1 MAAQTLVFVLDDTG
15 TSGATLSLTATS
27 QDAAGVD
34 IAAGLPAVAYTS
46 NAPDVAEVRGGE
58 LVLLMDGTATI
69 TASRGGGTV
78 AGVTYGA
85 ATAVTEDITVGV
97 AAQTLVFVLD
107 DTGTSGATLS
117 LTATSQD
124 AAGVDIAAGLPAV
137 AYTSNAPDVAEV
149 RGGELVLLM
158 DGTATITASRG
169 GGTVAGVTY
178 GAATAVTEDI
188 TVGVAAQTLVFVL
201 DDTGTSGATLSLTAT
216 SQDAAG
222 VDIAAGLPAVT
233 YTSNAPDV
241 AEVRGGELVLLMDGT
256 ATITASRGGG
266 TVAGVTYGAATAVTE
281 EITVGVAA
289 QTLVF
294 VLDDTGTSGAALALT
309 ATSQDA
315 DGNDIA
321 AGLPAVTYVSDAPDV
336 AEVRGGQLV
345 LLMDGTATITAM
357 REGGTAGGVT
367 YGAAT
372 AVTEDIT
379 VGVVAQTLVFVLD
392 DTGTSGATLSLT
404 ATSQDAAGVDIA
416 AGLPA
421 VTYTSNAPD
430 VAEVRGGEL
439 VLLMDGTATITASRG
454 GGTAGGVTYG
464 AATAVTEDITVGVA
478 AQTLVFVLDDTGTSG
493 ATLALTATSQDAA
506 GVDIAAGLPA
516 VTYTSNAPDVAEVRG
531 GELVLLMDGTAT
543 ITAMR
548 EGGTAGGVT
557 YGAATAVTEDI
568 TVGVAAQTLVFVLD
582 DTGTSGATLALTATS
597 QDAAGV
603 DIAAG
608 LPAVTYTSNAP
619 DVAEVRGGE
628 LVLLMDGTATITAS
642 RGGGTVAGVTYGAAT
657 AVTEDI
663 TVGVAA
669 QTLVFVLDDTGTS
682 GATLSLTTTSQD
694 ADGND
699 IAAGLPA
706 VTYVSDAP
714 DVAEVRGGELVL
726 LMDGTA
732 TITASRGGGTV
743 AGVTYGAATAVTE
756 EITVG
761 VAAQTLVFVLDDTGT
776 SGATLSLTTTSQDAA
791 GVDIAAGLPAV
802 AYTSNAPGVAMVRNV
817 PGGGQELVLLMDGT
831 ATITA
836 SRGGGTV
843 AGVTYGVATAVTE
856 EIMVSAATQ
865 TLSFTLAD
873 GTSGNTLALTATSQD
888 ADGNNIA
895 AGLPAIT
902 YISSDERVA
911 EVRVAGGGGQE
922 LLLKTPG
929 TATIT
934 ASRGEGVA
942 EGVTYAAATDVTQDI
957 MVNAATQ
964 TIMFTNPA
972 NNVTRTSGDNI
983 TLMATSQDAGGNPTS
998 LPVEFMIVEERP
1010 AGTPAVAGTVAT
1022 LDARTGVLTLLKPG
1036 IAIITASQAGGTVV
1050 GGVTTYG
1057 AATDVTRTITVML
1070 AGQTLTFTL
1079 QLSGTSG
1086 DLIPLGATTDTPGAA
1101 TLLSYSSDFTDRAEV
1116 VGNPDGTFSLKLK
1129 KPGMATITAQA
1140 GGTVGNV
1147 TYEAGEVERAI
1158 TVAAVTQTISFTPPA
1173 SGVAGNTIP
1182 LTATGGASGM
1192 SVMLAIAEEFGPDGT
1207 PVAPGTVATLVVGT
1221 GVLTLVGEG
1230 RVEITASQM
1239 GGDIGD
1245 ITYAPADDVTES
1257 IMVAAADAQTLVF
1270 MLDDVGVSGQTIDLT
1285 VTSQDAD
1292 GNEIIADGLPDA
1304 TYVSD
1309 NTSVA
1314 EVLGLIGGGQEI
1326 LLKAPGT
1333 AIITASREK
1342 GTAGGV
1348 TYAAAAD
1355 VTQEIEVTEAT
1366 QVIEFTSDAE
1376 GRIGNTITLTA
1387 RGGTSGNPI
1396 AFRITGEFEPD
1407 GITPATS
1414 GAVATL
1420 SGNMLTLNERGTV
1433 EITATQIGGEVRGT
1447 FYTSAIATQIITVN
1461 GPTQL
1466 ITFTTPADGST
1477 VNFGDDP
1484 VALSAT
1490 TDAVGL
1496 FVSFA
1501 ITTTPATGVATLTDD
1516 GTGDGMGLITLDGA
1530 AGTIEITASQDGNA
1544 IYEEAT
1550 AVMHTITVTTNP
1562 AQVIK
1567 FNSAATG
1574 TVGSTITLA
1583 ATATSGLPVTFA
1595 IESQAPTSGT
1605 GDVATLDGDGVTL
1618 TLATPGTVTITATQA
1633 GGEVGGITYAAST
1646 AIQTITVIPTPP
1658 ASVTAQVIAFT
1669 SVATGVV
1676 GETIPLM
1683 ATATSGLDVTFIIA
1697 SETPTTARDDV
1708 AELTADNM
1716 LRLISPGTVVITAR
1730 QGGGEAGGTTYAPAT
1745 AIQTITIIPTPPA
1758 GATTQIIAFTSVA
1771 TGVVGETIP
1780 LMAMATSGLDVTFI
1794 IASETPTTAGED
1806 VAELTVDN
1814 MLRLINPGRV
1824 VITASQLGGE
1834 AGGITYA
1841 AATAIQTIT
1850 IIPTPPAGA
1859 TEQVIAF
1866 SSVATGVVNETI
1878 PLMATATSGLDVTFI
1893 IASETPTTAG
1903 EDVAELTA
1911 GNMLRLI
1918 SPGRVVIT
1926 ATQLGGEAGGITYA
1940 AATAIQTITVILYL
1954 PAGTTEQTIAFS
1966 SADTGVINET
1976 ISLIAAA
1983 TSGLDV
1989 TFIIASETPTT
2000 AGDNVAEL
2008 PVGSNMLRLIR
2019 PGTVVITAR
2028 QAGGESGG
2036 TTYAAA
2042 TAVQTITVSKQ
2053 AQAITFSTPSGDES
2067 GTVGNTINLAA
2078 MTNAPGLFVSFSI
2091 DPATGVATLTDA
2103 GDGTGSLLLDDVG
2116 TLTVTASQTGNAE
2129 FAAATPVMRT
2139 ITVSPVVLGI
2149 EEDTDDFVL
2158 YPNPTSGKLYFSE
2171 RVEQFRLY
2179 SVEGRLLET
2188 QENVRLADL
2197 TALPSGL
2204 YFVEVVRNGWNTRYR
2219 ILKE

>member
-1 MAAQTLVFVLDDTG
+1 
-15 TSGATLSLTATS
+15 
-27 QDAAGVD
+27 
-34 IAAGLPAVAYTS
+34 
-46 NAPDVAEVRGGE
+46 
-58 LVLLMDGTATI
+58 
-69 TASRGGGTV
+69 
-78 AGVTYGA
+78 
-85 ATAVTEDITVGV
+85 
-97 AAQTLVFVLD
+97 
-107 DTGTSGATLS
+107 
-117 LTATSQD
+117 
-124 AAGVDIAAGLPAV
+124 
-137 AYTSNAPDVAEV
+137 
-149 RGGELVLLM
+149 
-158 DGTATITASRG
+158 
-169 GGTVAGVTY
+169 
-178 GAATAVTEDI
+178 
-188 TVGVAAQTLVFVL
+188 
-201 DDTGTSGATLSLTAT
+201 
-216 SQDAAG
+216 
-222 VDIAAGLPAVT
+222 
-233 YTSNAPDV
+233 
-241 AEVRGGELVLLMDGT
+241 
-256 ATITASRGGG
+256 
-266 TVAGVTYGAATAVTE
+266 
-281 EITVGVAA
+281 
-289 QTLVF
+289 
-294 VLDDTGTSGAALALT
+294 
-309 ATSQDA
+309 
-315 DGNDIA
+315 
-321 AGLPAVTYVSDAPDV
+321 
-336 AEVRGGQLV
+336 
-345 LLMDGTATITAM
+345 
-357 REGGTAGGVT
+357 
-367 YGAAT
+367 
-372 AVTEDIT
+372 
-379 VGVVAQTLVFVLD
+379 
-392 DTGTSGATLSLT
+392 
-404 ATSQDAAGVDIA
+404 
-416 AGLPA
+416 
-421 VTYTSNAPD
+421 
-430 VAEVRGGEL
+430 
-439 VLLMDGTATITASRG
+439 
-454 GGTAGGVTYG
+454 
-464 AATAVTEDITVGVA
+464 
-478 AQTLVFVLDDTGTSG
+478 
-493 ATLALTATSQDAA
+493 
-506 GVDIAAGLPA
+506 
-516 VTYTSNAPDVAEVRG
+516 
-531 GELVLLMDGTAT
+531 
-543 ITAMR
+543 
-548 EGGTAGGVT
+548 
-557 YGAATAVTEDI
+557 
-568 TVGVAAQTLVFVLD
+568 
-582 DTGTSGATLALTATS
+582 
-597 QDAAGV
+597 
-603 DIAAG
+603 
-608 LPAVTYTSNAP
+608 
-619 DVAEVRGGE
+619 
-628 LVLLMDGTATITAS
+628 
-642 RGGGTVAGVTYGAAT
+642 
-657 AVTEDI
+657 
-663 TVGVAA
+663 
-669 QTLVFVLDDTGTS
+669 
-682 GATLSLTTTSQD
+682 
-694 ADGND
+694 
-699 IAAGLPA
+699 
-706 VTYVSDAP
+706 
-714 DVAEVRGGELVL
+714 
-726 LMDGTA
+726 
-732 TITASRGGGTV
+732 
-743 AGVTYGAATAVTE
+743 
-756 EITVG
+756 
-761 VAAQTLVFVLDDTGT
+761 
-776 SGATLSLTTTSQDAA
+776 
-791 GVDIAAGLPAV
+791 
-802 AYTSNAPGVAMVRNV
+802 
-817 PGGGQELVLLMDGT
+817 
-831 ATITA
+831 
-836 SRGGGTV
+836 
-843 AGVTYGVATAVTE
+843 
-856 EIMVSAATQ
+856 
-865 TLSFTLAD
+865 
-873 GTSGNTLALTATSQD
+873 
-888 ADGNNIA
+888 
-895 AGLPAIT
+895 
-902 YISSDERVA
+902 
-911 EVRVAGGGGQE
+911 
-922 LLLKTPG
+922 
-929 TATIT
+929 
-934 ASRGEGVA
+934 
-942 EGVTYAAATDVTQDI
+942 
-957 MVNAATQ
+957 
-964 TIMFTNPA
+964 
-972 NNVTRTSGDNI
+972 
-983 TLMATSQDAGGNPTS
+983 
-998 LPVEFMIVEERP
+998 
-1010 AGTPAVAGTVAT
+1010 
-1022 LDARTGVLTLLKPG
+1022 
-1036 IAIITASQAGGTVV
+1036 
-1050 GGVTTYG
+1050 
-1057 AATDVTRTITVML
+1057 
-1070 AGQTLTFTL
+1070 
-1079 QLSGTSG
+1079 
-1086 DLIPLGATTDTPGAA
+1086 
-1101 TLLSYSSDFTDRAEV
+1101 
-1116 VGNPDGTFSLKLK
+1116 
-1129 KPGMATITAQA
+1129 
-1140 GGTVGNV
+1140 
-1147 TYEAGEVERAI
+1147 
-1158 TVAAVTQTISFTPPA
+1158 
-1173 SGVAGNTIP
+1173 
-1182 LTATGGASGM
+1182 M
-1192 SVMLAIAEEFGPDGT
+1192 SVMLAIAEEFAPDGT

-1221 GVLTLVGEG
+1221 GILTLVGEG

-1314 EVLGLIGGGQEI
+1314 EVLGLMGGGQEI

-1484 VALSAT
+1484 VVLSAT

-1496 FVSFA
+1496 YVSFA
-1501 ITTTPATGVATLTDD
+1501 ITTTPATGVATLTDN

-1633 GGEVGGITYAAST
+1633 GGEVGGTTYAAST
-1646 AIQTITVIPTPP
+1646 ATQTITVIPTPP

-1730 QGGGEAGGTTYAPAT
+1730 QGGGEAGGITYAPAT

-1758 GATTQIIAFTSVA
+1758 GATTQIIAFSSAA

-1806 VAELTVDN
+1806 VAELTADN

-1878 PLMATATSGLDVTFI
+1878 SLMATATSGLDVTFI
-1893 IASETPTTAG
+1893 IASETPTIAG

-1926 ATQLGGEAGGITYA
+1926 ATQLGGEVGGVTYA
-1940 AATAIQTITVILYL
+1940 AATAIQTITVILTP

-1976 ISLIAAA
+1976 ISLMAAA

-2053 AQAITFSTPSGDES
+2053 AQTITFSTPSGDES

-2091 DPATGVATLTDA
+2091 DPATGVATLTDD

-2116 TLTVTASQTGNAE
+2116 TLTVTASQAGNAD

-2158 YPNPTSGKLYFSE
+2158 YPNPTSGKLFFSE

-2179 SVEGRLLET
+2179 SVEGRVLET